1 MGCQMINGMERVAI
15 LVDSGTDV
23 PVDIQKKYGMYQISL
38 CIHYT
43 DGDYLD
49 GVDIT
54 PREVYDR
61 FATEIPKTSLPT
73 MEAIQ
78 EKFAQIQADGYE
90 KVIVVTI
97 SSGLSGT
104 CQVVHLV
111 AQDFP
116 DLQIHV
122 VDTKN
127 IGIGAGFSAIL
138 AAQLLER
145 GNTFEKTIELI
156 EGNVAHTKVFFCVD
170 TLEYLRKGGRI
181 GLVAGALGT
190 VLNLKPIISCNA
202 EGIYYTVAKA
212 RGRANSLKKAIEQAT
227 AFARQYK
234 SCHLAVVNGD
244 AVGEAAEITKSMH
257 GLFPEVTHIFE
268 GQISPALVVHTG
280 PGLIGIG
287 VQRSLVE
294 G

>member
-1 MGCQMINGMERVAI
+1 MGCQMRNGMEKVAI

-23 PVDIQKKYGMYQISL
+23 PVELQKKYGMYQISL

-54 PREVYDR
+54 PREVYER

-73 MEAIQ
+73 MEDIHAQ
-78 EKFAQIQADGYE
+78 FARIAADGYE

-111 AQDFP
+111 AKEFP

-127 IGIGAGFSAIL
+127 IGIGAGFSAML
-138 AAQLLER
+138 AAELLEQ
-145 GNTFEKTIELI
+145 GKTFAETVARVE
-156 EGNVAHTKVFFCVD
+156 ENVAHTKVFFCVD

-181 GLVAGALGT
+181 GLVAGAIGT
-190 VLNLKPIISCNA
+190 VLNIKPVISCN
-202 EGIYYTVAKA
+202 EDGIYYTVAKA
-212 RGRANSLKKAIEQAT
+212 RGRANSLKKAIEQAS
-227 AFARQYK
+227 AFAKQYGR
-234 SCHLAVVNGD
+234 CRMAVVNGD
-244 AVGEAAEITKSMH
+244 AAAEAAEVLKTMRTLYPNA
-257 GLFPEVTHIFE
+257 GHIFE

-287 VQRSLVE
+287 VQRWVE
-294 G
+294 